1 MAAPVFDLQPMSIG
15 DILDRTVRLY
25 QRSFLHTLGIVSVP
39 YLLLVPLLAVFGSVL
54 WATRDPRAFLRPAV
68 LAGVFFVLLAFFWL
82 NFVSMGALA
91 RSVSERY
98 LGRTPSLRT
107 AYAPVLR
114 RGGSLIWAYCLGFL
128 MGGGVFLL
136 GVGVPIGIAA
146 AVIRYSVLLF
156 VLFGLV
162 AIAGAIAA
170 VRIFF
175 RFLLVTQVIVIEDVR
190 GADALRRSWKLMQG
204 NETRAFLVSL
214 FGMVVGY
221 IVGLVLRLPTSIL
234 AGLHPGPAMAILNG
248 VAGGIAQIVSIPF
261 VSIPFTLLYYDGRI
275 RKEAFDLEM
284 MARNLGAPGRPAGP
298 EAGMAPIPGVSAPM
312 GRPAGPGAP
321 KARMGQ
327 PPSAPARPAPGPEET
342 PLVPPT
348 APAPPAAPRGPAG
361 PFKVCPK
368 CGAQVS
374 LVRPTCPG
382 CGTPV
387 PFRPAG

>member
-25 QRSFLHTLGIVSVP
+25 QRAFLHTLGIVSVP

-54 WATRDPRAFLRPAV
+54 WATRDPRAFLNPAV
-68 LAGVFFVLLAFFWL
+68 IAGILLFALVFFWL

-107 AYAPVLR
+107 SYAPVLR
-114 RGGSLIWAYCLGFL
+114 RGGSLIWAYCLAFL
-128 MGGGVFLL
+128 LGGGVFLL
-136 GVGVPIGIAA
+136 GVGLPIGIAA

-156 VLFGLV
+156 VLFGLA

-175 RFLLVTQVIVIEDVR
+175 RFLLVTQVVVIEDVR
-190 GADALRRSWKLMQG
+190 GAEALRRSWKLMQG

-248 VAGGIAQIVSIPF
+248 VAGGIAQVISVPF

-275 RKEAFDLEM
+275 RKEGFDLEM
-284 MARNLGAPGRPAGP
+284 MARNLGAPGRPAGAA
-298 EAGMAPIPGVSAPM
+298 AGRAPA
-312 GRPAGPGAP
+312 RGPGAAEP
-321 KARMGQ
+321 KMGQ
-327 PPSAPARPAPGPEET
+327 APPAAAPQPPAPPAAGLEET
-342 PLVPPT
+342 LLVPPT
-348 APAPPAAPRGPAG
+348 PPAPPAAPRGPVG

-374 LVRPTCPG
+374 LVRPACPS
-382 CGTPV
+382 CGTAV

>member
-39 YLLLVPLLAVFGSVL
+39 YLLLVPLLVAFGSVL
-54 WATRDPRAFLRPAV
+54 WATRDPKALLNPAV
-68 LAGVFFVLLAFFWL
+68 MVGISLFAVAFFWL

-98 LGRTPSLRT
+98 LGGTPALWGC
-107 AYAPVLR
+107 YQPVFQRSGAL
-114 RGGSLIWAYCLGFL
+114 LWAYLLALLAAGGIFA
-128 MGGGVFLL
+128 GGVVL
-136 GVGVPIGIAA
+136 PIVIAA
-146 AVIRYSVLLF
+146 LLIRTSVFLF
-156 VLFGLV
+156 LLFGLV
-162 AIAGAIAA
+162 AVVGAIASLR
-170 VRIFF
+170 VFF
-175 RFLLVTQVIVIEDVR
+175 RLFLVTQVIVIEDMR
-190 GADALRRSWKLMQG
+190 GVEALRRSWKLMQG

-214 FGMVVGY
+214 FGAVVGY
-221 IVGLVLRLPTSIL
+221 IVSLVLRLPTSIL
-234 AGLHPGPAMAILNG
+234 AGLNPGPAMAVVDG
-248 VAGGIAQIVSIPF
+248 VVGGIAQIVSVPF

-298 EAGMAPIPGVSAPM
+298 AAGRAPAPS
-312 GRPAGPGAP
+312 PGAP
-321 KARMGQ
+321 EPMMGPAPSGTV
-327 PPSAPARPAPGPEET
+327 PPRPAPVT
-342 PLVPPT
+342 PST
-348 APAPPAAPRGPAG
+348 APRGPAG
-361 PFKVCPK
+361 TFKVCPK

-374 LVRPTCPG
+374 LTRPACPS